1 MLPPRRRG
9 WDHPPLTPSAVPAR
23 QPQSSFQRRTA
34 SENIHNQ
41 EPNLTH
47 RKYTVQIRAPELS
60 CPRQDSEYP
69 PAGDR
74 TRPTNAGTE
83 NDGPCQG
90 EDATT
95 TSRQERRWR
104 RFRPQAAARCRCS
117 THGPVS
123 TKGSMAHEKNHPLA
137 ARRLPFQICR
147 HPAGQDG
154 RLLNVNY
161 SCRSA
166 TIILPIAARL
176 MFDQLLLSP
185 TPCIGGR
192 PVSPASRPSVRRLRW
207 ARSVGVFAC
216 DSSAR

>member
-1 MLPPRRRG
+1 MPPPRRRG

-60 CPRQDSEYP
+60 CPRQDSESP

-74 TRPTNAGTE
+74 TRPPNAGTE

-95 TSRQERRWR
+95 TSRQERQCR
-104 RFRPQAAARCRCS
+104 RFRPTAPARCRS
-117 THGPVS
+117 SPRGPPRPNRR
-123 TKGSMAHEKNHPLA
+123 TPHDHHPPPPPPP
-137 ARRLPFQICR
+137 LPS
-147 HPAGQDG
+147 H
-154 RLLNVNY
+154 
-161 SCRSA
+161 
-166 TIILPIAARL
+166 T
-176 MFDQLLLSP
+176 
-185 TPCIGGR
+185 
-192 PVSPASRPSVRRLRW
+192 
-207 ARSVGVFAC
+207 
-216 DSSAR
+216 